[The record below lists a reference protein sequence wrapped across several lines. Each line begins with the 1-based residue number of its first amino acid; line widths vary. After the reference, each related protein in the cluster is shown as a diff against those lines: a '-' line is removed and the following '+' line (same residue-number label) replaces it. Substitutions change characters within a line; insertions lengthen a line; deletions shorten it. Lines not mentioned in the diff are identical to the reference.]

1 MRLLLILALAL
12 TASAQDIVTGV
23 RAAIAKNNFA
33 LGETLIRKYAAGRGS
48 TPEMIEAESWLGR
61 GALAAKQYDKADAYA
76 AQTRKLLL
84 GQLAHRKLDAE
95 PHLPL
100 ALGAS
105 IEVQAQVMAARGERG
120 EAVLFLQRELKT
132 YAATSIRVRIQ
143 KNINLLS
150 LEGKAAPAL
159 DVSHWL
165 GPKPTPLDRLRGR
178 PVILF
183 FWAHWCPDCKKE
195 APLLARIAAV
205 YAGQGLAV
213 IGPTQHYGYVAA
225 GADAPREKETAYI
238 DSVRKQFYS
247 ALAQMPAPVS
257 EENFNN
263 YGASTSPTLVFI
275 DRKGIVKVYHPG
287 ALSYQELVS
296 GVRAILPS

>member
-1 MRLLLILALAL
+1 MRLLLILAVAL
-12 TASAQDIVTGV
+12 TVAEQNIVTSV
-23 RAAIAKNNFA
+23 RAAIAKNDFA
-33 LGETLIRKYAAGRGS
+33 LGERLIRNYAAGKGS
-48 TPEMIEAESWLGR
+48 TPEMVEAESWLGR
-61 GALAAKQYDKADAYA
+61 GALAAKNYDKADGYA
-76 AQTRKLLL
+76 AQARKLALE
-84 GQLAHRKLDAE
+84 QLAHRKLDAE

-132 YAATSIRVRIQ
+132 YAATSIRTRIQ

-165 GPKPTPLDRLRGR
+165 GPKPVPLDRLRGR

-195 APLLARIAAV
+195 APLLARIASS
-205 YAGQGLAV
+205 YAAQGLVV
-213 IGPTQHYGYVAA
+213 IGPTQHYGYVAG
-225 GADAPREKETAYI
+225 GADATRDRETAYI

-257 EENFNN
+257 EENFSN
-263 YGASTSPTLVFI
+263 YGSSSSPTLVFI
-275 DRKGIVKVYHPG
+275 DRKGIVKLYHPG
-287 ALSYQELVS
+287 AMSYVELVT
-296 GVRAILPS
+296 GVRTILPS